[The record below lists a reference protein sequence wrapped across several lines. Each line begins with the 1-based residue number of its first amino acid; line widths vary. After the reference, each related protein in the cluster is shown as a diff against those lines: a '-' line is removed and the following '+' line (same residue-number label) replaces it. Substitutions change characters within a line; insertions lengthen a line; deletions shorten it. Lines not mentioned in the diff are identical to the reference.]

1 MGYQLSGYDGD
12 EQLTLI
18 NNLGKSIAVEEQKE
32 PGVSINGEPAVVQKI
47 WELGKTNVQMGS
59 AYNVWSVLDAV
70 DYAKFLISTTADF
83 QRFAMIIPNVGGD
96 IDIALLTPSRFDWIQ
111 RKPLADV
118 LLQEQG
124 GKSDEQ
130 HPQPAEA

>member
-1 MGYQLSGYDGD
+1 M
-12 EQLTLI
+12 TI
-18 NNLGKSIAVEEQKE
+18 NRETAI
-32 PGVSINGEPAVVQKI
+32 VQKI
-47 WELGKTNVQMGS
+47 WELSQANAQMGS
-59 AYNVWSVLDAV
+59 AFNLWSVLDAV

-83 QRFAMIIPNVGGD
+83 QRFATMIPNVGGD

-124 GKSDEQ
+124 GKIDEQ
-130 HPQPAEA
+130 HTQAPEA